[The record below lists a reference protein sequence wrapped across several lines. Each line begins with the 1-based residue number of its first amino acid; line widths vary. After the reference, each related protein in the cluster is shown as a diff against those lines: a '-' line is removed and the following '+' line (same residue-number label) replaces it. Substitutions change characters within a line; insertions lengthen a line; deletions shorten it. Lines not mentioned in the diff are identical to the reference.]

1 MAGRRIV
8 ASLVAFLA
16 VMSACKAEERM
27 HATLGQPA
35 LVTAKRVAD
44 GALGARASRRVVVTV
59 AAFTPPPDKMPAEI
73 VVSATSAGGAMR
85 ELGRVSVLPYAAF
98 GVNDTARHK
107 TFAFALPPGFA
118 GDALNLSVS
127 LVPVRGG
134 GQGAS
139 LEIGSAAIR

>member
-35 LVTAKRVAD
+35 LVTAKRVAA
-44 GALGARASRRVVVTV
+44 GPLGGLSRRVVVTI
-59 AAFTPPPDKMPAEI
+59 AAFTPPPDTMPVEI

-98 GVNDTARHK
+98 GVNDTARHM
-107 TFAFALPPGFA
+107 TFAFVLPPGFA
-118 GDALNLSVS
+118 GDALNLRVS

-139 LEIGSAAIR
+139 LEIGSATIR